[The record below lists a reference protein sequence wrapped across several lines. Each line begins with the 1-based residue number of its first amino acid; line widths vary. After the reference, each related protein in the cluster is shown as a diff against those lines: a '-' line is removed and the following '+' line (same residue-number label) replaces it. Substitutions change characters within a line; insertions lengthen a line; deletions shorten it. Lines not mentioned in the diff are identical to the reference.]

1 VTERWFVLDVNP
13 EPWAIGPVG
22 YSRRGGKMS
31 AYVGQN
37 KQLDTYKQT
46 IREAMGTKEKLFD
59 GKVSITFY
67 FWRNRAEYK
76 TPAASTHRK
85 HEADATN
92 LLKSTEDALQDVLYK
107 NDKDN
112 SHVQAYIVD
121 QGPGVKGKVVI
132 CVKPYIAFNPDHI
145 PNDVWGQIIDLQT
158 STGLGAESDMVND
171 DSPDTLF

>member
-1 VTERWFVLDVNP
+1 MTETQWYVLDVNP

-22 YSRRGGKMS
+22 YARHNGKMS

-46 IREAMGTKEKLFD
+46 IKEAIADKAVMMS
-59 GKVSITFY
+59 GKVDITFF
-67 FWRNRAEYK
+67 FWRNRADYK
-76 TPAASTHRK
+76 TPQARSHRK

-92 LLKSTEDALQDVLYK
+92 LQKSTEDALQNILYS

-112 SHVQAYIVD
+112 SHVQAYIIE

-132 CVKPYIAFNPDHI
+132 CIKPYVDIVSSLI
-145 PNDVWGQIIDLQT
+145 PADVWNQIAQLYMPPVDLT
-158 STGLGAESDMVND
+158 DMAYDES
-171 DSPDTLF
+171 SDTLF